1 MERRMDNRLG
11 ERIPI
16 NLVIRLV
23 STRPRSIAV
32 GLLRDL
38 SRSGALIVNCDLQ
51 LFSLIHVVLQPHQG
65 SNDEE
70 SIAAYVTRTCDG
82 GIGVEWCE
90 FAPPAVA
97 DLLRAAAASSGAF
110 AERQM
115 DSELPE
121 MSAATL
127 LLEYAD

>member
-1 MERRMDNRLG
+1 MDNRLG
-11 ERIPI
+11 ERVPT

-32 GLLRDL
+32 GLLKDL

-70 SIAAYVTRTCDG
+70 AIAAYVTRTCDG

-115 DSELPE
+115 DSEPPE
-121 MSAATL
+121 MSAAEL
-127 LLEYAD
+127 LLEYVD

>member
-1 MERRMDNRLG
+1 MDNRLG
-11 ERIPI
+11 ERVPI

-23 STRPRSIAV
+23 STRPRSITV
-32 GLLRDL
+32 GLLKNL
-38 SRSGALIVNCDLQ
+38 SRSGAFIVNCDLQ

-121 MSAATL
+121 MSAAAL
-127 LLEYAD
+127 LLEYVD